1 MEPKLIVAG
10 IDVHKKMLSVVLVD
24 EDHPQ
29 HAREQRMFATKQR
42 GWTRMG

>member
-10 IDVHKKMLSVVLVD
+10 IDVHKKMLAVVVVD

-29 HAREQRMFATKQR
+29 ARLFSWLVLCATHI
-42 GWTRMG
+42 